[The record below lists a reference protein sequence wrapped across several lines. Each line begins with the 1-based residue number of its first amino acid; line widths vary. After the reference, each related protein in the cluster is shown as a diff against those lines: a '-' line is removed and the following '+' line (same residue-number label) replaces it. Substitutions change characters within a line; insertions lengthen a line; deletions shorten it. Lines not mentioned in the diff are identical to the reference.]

1 MAGTPTA
8 EMKNVC
14 IYIHIAFF
22 LLVFVCMYV
31 LHVCMYT
38 AMRQLLQQLVDGGG
52 HIGPLLSP
60 ESSSLRTDKGTMIE
74 VGRLC
79 EVARAVSITTC
90 SVLGSFLSQ
99 V

>member
-1 MAGTPTA
+1 M
-8 EMKNVC
+8 
-14 IYIHIAFF
+14 Y
-22 LLVFVCMYV
+22 VCMYI
-31 LHVCMYT
+31 

-52 HIGPLLSP
+52 HLGPNLSP
-60 ESSSLRTDKGTMIE
+60 EIYSLRTDTATMIE

-99 V
+99 VLMSRIEEYKLQGEYLFYLTS